1 VRENQ
6 ARMAYGMQPQGDP
19 TEVLGRRVVAYIIDF
34 ILFAGILI
42 AVMVATRDHSYTGA
56 PAGACRTL
64 RDGGFSGVCAQ
75 FGHRV
80 YTWKGGHAAFGYLL
94 AAFLGLLNLV
104 LLQGITG
111 ASVGKQIMGLR
122 VVNAQGAPCGIGR
135 AFVRTLLLIVDNF
148 FCFLVGLLVAALT
161 HPHRRVGDM
170 VAGTY
175 VVALADVGRP
185 AEAPPQQPY
194 PYAYSQA
201 GPPGWAPPGVAP
213 PPAPGWGTTPPPA
226 PGWGAPPPPTPPP
239 PPTWGA
245 PPPPAGAPPTQPP
258 PWGAPAPPQPTE
270 PPPPAPDRTGWG
282 APPSPWST
290 PPRAPAGEPA
300 PAPTPP
306 PPAPTPPP
314 PPPAAEPAS
323 PPPPPPPP
331 ATPPATEGES
341 WWSNAIRDEDDES
354 EK

>member
-94 AAFLGLLNLV
+94 AALLGLLNLV

-226 PGWGAPPPPTPPP
+226 PGWGTAAPPAPGWGTAPPPAPG
-239 PPTWGA
+239 WGA
-245 PPPPAGAPPTQPP
+245 PPPPPPSTWGAPPPPTQPP
-258 PWGAPAPPQPTE
+258 PWG
-270 PPPPAPDRTGWG
+270 
-282 APPSPWST
+282 
-290 PPRAPAGEPA
+290 A

-306 PPAPTPPP
+306 PPAPTPPTP
-314 PPPAAEPAS
+314 TPTPAPAAEPAS
-323 PPPPPPPP
+323 PPPPPSPP

>member
-1 VRENQ
+1 MRENQ
-6 ARMAYGMQPQGDP
+6 AGMAYGMQPQGDP
-19 TEVLGRRVVAYIIDF
+19 TEVLGRRVVAYFIDF
-34 ILFAGILI
+34 ILFAGIFI

-56 PAGACRTL
+56 PANACRTL
-64 RDGGFSGVCAQ
+64 RDGGFSGVCMQ

-80 YTWKGGHAAFGYLL
+80 YTWKGGNAALGYLL
-94 AAFLGLLNLV
+94 AAFLGFLNLV
-104 LLQGITG
+104 VLQGITG

-122 VVNAQGAPCGIGR
+122 VVNAQGGPCGIGR

-185 AEAPPQQPY
+185 LDAPPQQPY
-194 PYAYSQA
+194 PYAYAQA
-201 GPPGWAPPGVAP
+201 GPPGWVPPGVAP
-213 PPAPGWGTTPPPA
+213 PPAPGWGTTPPTA
-226 PGWGAPPPPTPPP
+226 PGWGAPPPP

-245 PPPPAGAPPTQPP
+245 PPPPAGAPPAPPP
-258 PWGAPAPPQPTE
+258 PWG
-270 PPPPAPDRTGWG
+270 
-282 APPSPWST
+282 
-290 PPRAPAGEPA
+290 A

-306 PPAPTPPP
+306 PPAPPPPAPTPPTP
-314 PPPAAEPAS
+314 TPAQAPAAEPPS
-323 PPPPPPPP
+323 PPPPPSRSTT
-331 ATPPATEGES
+331 TPPAPEGES

>member
-1 VRENQ
+1 
-6 ARMAYGMQPQGDP
+6 MAYGMQPQGDP
-19 TEVLGRRVVAYIIDF
+19 TEVLGRRVVAYFIDF
-34 ILFAGILI
+34 ILFAGIFI

-56 PAGACRTL
+56 PADACRTL
-64 RDGGFSGVCAQ
+64 RDGGFSGVCVQ

-104 LLQGITG
+104 VLQGITG

-122 VVNAQGAPCGIGR
+122 VVNAQGGPCGIGR

-148 FCFLVGLLVAALT
+148 FCFLVGLLVAGLT

-185 AEAPPQQPY
+185 VEAPPQQPY

-226 PGWGAPPPPTPPP
+226 PGWGTAPPPAPG
-239 PPTWGA
+239 WGA
-245 PPPPAGAPPTQPP
+245 PPPPPPSTWGAPPPPTQPP
-258 PWGAPAPPQPTE
+258 PWG
-270 PPPPAPDRTGWG
+270 
-282 APPSPWST
+282 
-290 PPRAPAGEPA
+290 A

-306 PPAPTPPP
+306 PPAPTPPTP
-314 PPPAAEPAS
+314 TPTPTPAPAAEPAS
-323 PPPPPPPP
+323 PPPPPPPSPP